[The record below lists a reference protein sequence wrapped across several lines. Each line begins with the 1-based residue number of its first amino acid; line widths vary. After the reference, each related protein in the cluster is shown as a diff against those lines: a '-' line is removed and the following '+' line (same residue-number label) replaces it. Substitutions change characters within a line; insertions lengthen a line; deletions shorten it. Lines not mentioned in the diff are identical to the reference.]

1 MNIIMLQHLNKGASA
16 LYSSIPTI
24 SGLWET
30 GKDTKILSNSEILH
44 IGNML
49 NGMFGDD
56 VSSKIKIEFP
66 RLVVVG
72 TQSSG
77 KSSLLNGILKMDLLP
92 MGSSMVT
99 RCPTQ
104 LQLMPINDG
113 NNRAEFGIYNN
124 GQWEAEKT
132 IQLSMP
138 RPKQTEINEFH
149 SEMELQT
156 NRRAGNGK
164 NISTKSILV
173 RVYGKDIPNL
183 SLIDLPGITMTALT
197 DRGQP
202 KDIKEQ
208 IRQMIGNFVSKEK
221 TIILAVMPA
230 RVDLE
235 ADPALELIKEYDP
248 KGERTIGVLTKIDLM
263 DNGTDVTNYLVGEI
277 PNDLYLKYGYF
288 AIKNRSNRDME
299 TMTSIDGIQA
309 EKQYFN
315 THPIYGTRNITEKLG
330 TEKLSDTLSKILI
343 NNIKRSI
350 PSIMIEINKLDNELD
365 ILIENLGPP
374 LPTEDDAKMSFLHII
389 LAEFCREFT
398 SILDERSA
406 SHNIGRTIKD
416 VLIEYRQQIDT
427 IDPFTKEEFND
438 NYIINCIK
446 NSEGNHMSFPIPS
459 IEVFEH
465 CIREP
470 NKKPINVLIEPS
482 MECLSGVCE
491 QFSCMLDILLEKE
504 HIARFPNLVRRIKNE
519 IFTSVMRKNRDNTSN
534 KIIDMI
540 EMESNY
546 IWTDQKKFNEQ
557 LSTIFNQKGI
567 LEPSNMRKLL
577 SLYFSTIKDSMKNNI
592 PKIIMLFLVK
602 KTKESVASILF
613 DNFTK
618 PPLGNLLDEPNG
630 IGEKRKIYQD
640 QKIKVVSIK
649 RALESIQ

>member
-1 MNIIMLQHLNKGASA
+1 MLHHLNKGASA
-16 LYSSIPTI
+16 LYSSIPTLT
-24 SGLWET
+24 GLWET
-30 GKDTKILSNSEILH
+30 GIDTKILSSSEILH

-104 LQLMPINDG
+104 LQLMPINDS
-113 NNRAEFGIYNN
+113 NNRAEFGIYDN
-124 GQWEAEKT
+124 GQWVAEKT

-138 RPKQTEINEFH
+138 RPKYSEINEFH

-164 NISTKSILV
+164 NISMKSILV

-183 SLIDLPGITMTALT
+183 SLIDLPGLTMTALT

-202 KDIKEQ
+202 KDIKDQ
-208 IRQMIGNFVSKEK
+208 IRQMIGNFISQEK

-235 ADPALELIKEYDP
+235 ADPALELIKEHDP

-299 TMTSIDGIQA
+299 TMSSIDGIQA
-309 EKQYFN
+309 EKQFFI
-315 THPIYGTRNITEKLG
+315 THPIYGSRNIGEKLG
-330 TEKLSDTLSKILI
+330 TDKLSDTLSKILI
-343 NNIKRSI
+343 QNIKRSI
-350 PSIMIEINKLDNELD
+350 PSIMLEINKLDSELD
-365 ILIENLGPP
+365 VLIENLGPP
-374 LPTEDDAKMSFLHII
+374 LPTEEDAKMSFLHII

-416 VLIEYRQQIDT
+416 VLIDYRQKIDT
-427 IDPFTKEEFND
+427 IDPFTKEEFSD
-438 NYIINCIK
+438 NYITNCIK

-470 NKKPINVLIEPS
+470 TKRPINVLIEPS

-491 QFSCMLDILLEKE
+491 QFSCMLDILLAKE

-519 IFTSVMRKNRDNTSN
+519 IFSAVMRNNRDNTSN
-534 KIIDMI
+534 KIIDI
-540 EMESNY
+540 IDMESNY

-567 LEPSNMRKLL
+567 LDPSNMRKLL
-577 SLYFSTIKDSMKNNI
+577 SMYFSTIKDSMKNNI

-602 KTKESVASILF
+602 KTKDSVANILF

-640 QKIKVVSIK
+640 QKIKVVAIK

>member
-1 MNIIMLQHLNKGASA
+1 MLHHLNKGASA
-16 LYSSIPTI
+16 LYSSIPTLT
-24 SGLWET
+24 GLWET
-30 GKDTKILSNSEILH
+30 GIDTKILSSSEILH

-104 LQLMPINDG
+104 LQLMPINDS
-113 NNRAEFGIYNN
+113 NNRAEFGIYDN
-124 GQWEAEKT
+124 GQWVAEKT

-138 RPKQTEINEFH
+138 RPKYSEINEFH

-164 NISTKSILV
+164 NISMKSILV

-183 SLIDLPGITMTALT
+183 SLIDLPGLTMTALT

-202 KDIKEQ
+202 KDIKDQ
-208 IRQMIGNFVSKEK
+208 IRQMIGNFISQEK

-235 ADPALELIKEYDP
+235 ADPALELIKEHDP

-299 TMTSIDGIQA
+299 TMSSIDGIQA
-309 EKQYFN
+309 EKQFFI
-315 THPIYGTRNITEKLG
+315 THPIYGSRNIGEKLG
-330 TEKLSDTLSKILI
+330 TDKLSDTLSKILI
-343 NNIKRSI
+343 QNIKRSI
-350 PSIMIEINKLDNELD
+350 PSIMLEINKLDSELD
-365 ILIENLGPP
+365 VLIENLGPP
-374 LPTEDDAKMSFLHII
+374 LPTEEDAKMSFLHII

-416 VLIEYRQQIDT
+416 VLIDYRQKIDT
-427 IDPFTKEEFND
+427 IDPFTKEEFSD
-438 NYIINCIK
+438 NYITNCIK

-470 NKKPINVLIEPS
+470 TKRPINVLIEPS

-491 QFSCMLDILLEKE
+491 QFSCMLDILLAKE

-519 IFTSVMRKNRDNTSN
+519 IFSAVMRNNRDNTSN
-534 KIIDMI
+534 KIIDI
-540 EMESNY
+540 IDMESNY

-557 LSTIFNQKGI
+557 LSTIFNQKNI
-567 LEPSNMRKLL
+567 LDPSNMRKLL
-577 SLYFSTIKDSMKNNI
+577 
-592 PKIIMLFLVK
+592 
-602 KTKESVASILF
+602 
-613 DNFTK
+613 
-618 PPLGNLLDEPNG
+618 
-630 IGEKRKIYQD
+630 
-640 QKIKVVSIK
+640 
-649 RALESIQ
+649 

>member
-1 MNIIMLQHLNKGASA
+1 MVKGDNKGHK
-16 LYSSIPTI
+16 Y
-24 SGLWET
+24 E
-30 GKDTKILSNSEILH
+30 KKI
-44 IGNML
+44 
-49 NGMFGDD
+49 
-56 VSSKIKIEFP
+56 V
-66 RLVVVG
+66 
-72 TQSSG
+72 Q
-77 KSSLLNGILKMDLLP
+77 ILKDKK
-92 MGSSMVT
+92 
-99 RCPTQ
+99 
-104 LQLMPINDG
+104 LMPTEVAGAGSGPGIDAFFLHQG
-113 NNRAEFGIYNN
+113 KEYSIEVKNRANGAEFGQKRLIP
-124 GQWEAEKT
+124 EKKGKEW
-132 IQLSMP
+132 
-138 RPKQTEINEFH
+138 RWNWAPKVMDEKI
-149 SEMELQT
+149 
-156 NRRAGNGK
+156 
-164 NISTKSILV
+164 TK
-173 RVYGKDIPNL
+173 YYTK
-183 SLIDLPGITMTALT
+183 
-197 DRGQP
+197 
-202 KDIKEQ
+202 
-208 IRQMIGNFVSKEK
+208 
-221 TIILAVMPA
+221 
-230 RVDLE
+230 
-235 ADPALELIKEYDP
+235 
-248 KGERTIGVLTKIDLM
+248 IGVLDYLDKKKIIPNKYRKVDSELTYQ
-263 DNGTDVTNYLVGEI
+263 DVKEDQKNFEDVTYYISDETIGRFYEDKADYIQIGNGYG
-277 PNDLYLKYGYF
+277 LY
-288 AIKNRSNRDME
+288 
-299 TMTSIDGIQA
+299 
-309 EKQYFN
+309 
-315 THPIYGTRNITEKLG
+315 HPKTDKAKLG

-389 LAEFCREFT
+389 LAEICREFT